1 MLLLALSL
9 WCFADDLQTDIKEK
23 FLFYSKLD
31 KSCDVIKIEAF
42 IRDDLRRENLCGA
55 YTDGLHSMLG
65 TKSILQIL
73 V

>member
-23 FLFYSKLD
+23 FLFYSKLE
-31 KSCDVIKIEAF
+31 KSCFYKIEAF